1 MKKVI
6 ITLSIEERHESRFNE
21 LVELSKIVQ
30 ERQDGELNLL
40 DSIYEIVNDPDIS
53 TEIHKTEQ
61 VLINLN

>member
-6 ITLSIEERHESRFNE
+6 ITLSIEERHESKFNE
-21 LVELSKIVQ
+21 LVELAKIVQ

-53 TEIHKTEQ
+53 TEIYRNET
-61 VLINLN
+61 VNINLN

>member
-6 ITLSIEERHESRFNE
+6 ITLSIEERHESKFNE
-21 LVELSKIVQ
+21 LVELAKIVQ

-61 VLINLN
+61 LLINLN

>member
-61 VLINLN
+61 LLINLN

>member
-30 ERQDGELNLL
+30 ERQEGELNLL

>member
-6 ITLSIEERHESRFNE
+6 ITLSIEERHESKFNE
-21 LVELSKIVQ
+21 LVEVATIVQ
-30 ERQDGELNLL
+30 ERQEGELNLL